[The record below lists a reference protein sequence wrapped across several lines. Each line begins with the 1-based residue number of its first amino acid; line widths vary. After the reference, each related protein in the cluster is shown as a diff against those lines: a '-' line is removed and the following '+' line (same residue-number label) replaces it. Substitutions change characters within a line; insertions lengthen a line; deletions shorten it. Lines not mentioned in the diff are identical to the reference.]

1 MSLSSHSN
9 GKPSRSSRHSELS
22 SGHRPSRLGSDRR
35 QRKDGSSRDCT
46 KSYSSGSEASA
57 DLLSAP
63 QGIEDSQD
71 TLSAAMLALNLSNAK
86 LDLKQLAIVG
96 LVAMLDNTAEE
107 AGVPGSLLRTQAI
120 NYSEELFT

>member
-1 MSLSSHSN
+1 M
-9 GKPSRSSRHSELS
+9 
-22 SGHRPSRLGSDRR
+22 
-35 QRKDGSSRDCT
+35 
-46 KSYSSGSEASA
+46 
-57 DLLSAP
+57 
-63 QGIEDSQD
+63 
-71 TLSAAMLALNLSNAK
+71 ALNLSNAK